1 MKAVGYWLTGVAA
14 LALAACGGQDEASP
28 ADTQPA
34 GAGTEAAGE
43 AESPTQALVGNGELD
58 HAAEDACRGEDD
70 AAVLAALPDGAA
82 FSSRGPDG
90 MVVVA
95 CKLDGDGSVYR
106 IDSTALE
113 GDMRSTFDLAAAEHM
128 RFGLRPNDDRS
139 GTGVYRMRDGRF
151 CAIQTEREISER
163 VCEAAEQAAAGEPT
177 ANN

>member
-1 MKAVGYWLTGVAA
+1 MKAVGFLTTGVAA

-28 ADTQPA
+28 ADTQQA
-34 GAGTEAAGE
+34 GMGTETAGE
-43 AESPTQALVGNGELD
+43 AESPTEALVGNAELD

-113 GDMRSTFDLAAAEHM
+113 GEARSTFDLAASEHM

-139 GTGVYRMRDGRF
+139 GTGAYRMRDGRF

-163 VCEAAEQAAAGEPT
+163 VCDAAQEAAGGEPA